1 MKTFL
6 FIYIDE
12 MTKETIW
19 EISTI
24 VLSYTKKYVHCIK
37 YHLYYLLNK
46 LITNNEILLNVL
58 LNLILININ
67 EKHGINKTQ
76 WKKCFKYVM
85 KDKNNGYILLF
96 QRQNVIYSFK
106 GTKIHKNNKVK
117 RAYKHEYSKIWFCI
131 I

>member
-1 MKTFL
+1 
-6 FIYIDE
+6 

-46 LITNNEILLNVL
+46 LITNAEILLNVL

-67 EKHGINKTQ
+67 EKHGINNIRKQ
-76 WKKCFKYVM
+76 NAMKKMLQICYE
-85 KDKNNGYILLF
+85 
-96 QRQNVIYSFK
+96 R
-106 GTKIHKNNKVK
+106 
-117 RAYKHEYSKIWFCI
+117 
-131 I
+131 